1 MYIRGGCARAR
12 CVRDRCV
19 HRSFESSPPRRP
31 QRLAWSAVRDH
42 ILDVTHA
49 QVLEAEVD
57 RLKEERLTLLRN
69 HEWSSDVLGLIDQH
83 YHDGRGGV
91 GVQGYFLA
99 DIVSADRMLEIEE
112 IVLNERQDTIPVLN
126 KLGFAV
132 IACHENCFQD
142 DRICM
147 TVEWSFS
154 RRLSGSFEDQIT
166 KDIKR
171 FADKK
176 MHASYFPPTGPR
188 AAKHT
193 RTDWLA

>member
-1 MYIRGGCARAR
+1 
-12 CVRDRCV
+12 
-19 HRSFESSPPRRP
+19 
-31 QRLAWSAVRDH
+31 
-42 ILDVTHA
+42 
-49 QVLEAEVD
+49 VD

-69 HEWSSDVLGLIDQH
+69 HEWSRDVLGLIDQH
-83 YHDGRGGV
+83 YHDRRGGV

-132 IACHENCFQD
+132 IACHEKCFQD

-188 AAKHT
+188 AEKHT